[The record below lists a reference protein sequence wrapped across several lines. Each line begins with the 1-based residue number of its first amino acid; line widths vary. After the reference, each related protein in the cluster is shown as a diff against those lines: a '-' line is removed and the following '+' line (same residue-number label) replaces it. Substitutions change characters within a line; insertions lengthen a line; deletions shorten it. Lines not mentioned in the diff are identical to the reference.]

1 MCVAAQRC
9 SRAGM
14 AKDLRYRGQNCGQKN
29 PCTVDFTGEYGF
41 VAYASQADSAG
52 SIPVIRSKRPPVSAA
67 DRGEVLEP
75 LRRLAEQAHL
85 KMRDLR

>member
-1 MCVAAQRC
+1 MGVDAQRC

-29 PCTVDFTGEYGF
+29 PCTVAFTGEYGF
-41 VAYASQADSAG
+41 VAYASLADSAG
-52 SIPVIRSKRPPVSAA
+52 SITVIRPKSPSRSWPDGGGV
-67 DRGEVLEP
+67 REP
-75 LRRLAEQAHL
+75 LHRMAEHAHL